1 MIKEI
6 VLIILL
12 FNGEVLLKPHNLI
25 IGNSIRSHLGG
36 TVMECLD
43 YGDKLRFELS
53 THRWVEEDIMKSGW
67 YMNDG
72 SGTWQGYICQ

>member
-1 MIKEI
+1 MVKEI

-12 FNGEVLLKPHNLI
+12 FNGEALLKPYNLI
-25 IGNSIRSHLGG
+25 LESSIRSHLGG

-53 THRWVEEDIMKSGW
+53 THRWVEKDLMKSGW

-72 SGTWQGYICQ
+72 SGTWQGVICR

>member
-1 MIKEI
+1 MVKEI

-12 FNGEVLLKPHNLI
+12 FNGEALLKPYNLI
-25 IGNSIRSHLGG
+25 IGSSVRSHWGG

-67 YMNDG
+67 YLNDG
-72 SGTWQGYICQ
+72 SGTWQGVICR

>member
-12 FNGEVLLKPHNLI
+12 FNGEMLLKPYNLI
-25 IGNSIRSHLGG
+25 IGSSVRSYLGG
-36 TVMECLD
+36 TMMECLD

-53 THRWVEEDIMKSGW
+53 TQRWVEEDLMKSGW

-72 SGTWQGYICQ
+72 SGTWQGVICR

>member
-1 MIKEI
+1 MVKEI

-12 FNGEVLLKPHNLI
+12 FNGETLLKPYNLI
-25 IGNSIRSHLGG
+25 IGSSVRSHWGG

-67 YMNDG
+67 YLNDG
-72 SGTWQGYICQ
+72 SGTWQGVICR

>member
-12 FNGEVLLKPHNLI
+12 FNGETLLKPYNLI
-25 IGNSIRSHLGG
+25 IGSSVHSHLGG
-36 TVMECLD
+36 TMMECFD
-43 YGDKLRFELS
+43 YGDKFRFELS
-53 THRWVEEDIMKSGW
+53 THRWVEEDLMKSGW

-72 SGTWQGYICQ
+72 SGTWQGYICR